1 MAGFKLRSKYKAHGF
16 WISPVCP
23 LSSLVQSVRC
33 WNTCQHAL
41 TPTSIQ
47 SFHFSANLPR
57 THVTCLSCT
66 PLLANGSHRS
76 CRICTWP
83 CPSSQQIGSCGF
95 LVQVGQWVVIL
106 GAGKS
111 SIKVPAGLGS
121 GVGSP
126 LGLRTAAFPLCPV
139 GRDHASSLVSLL
151 IGHKCHQIRAPPLKP
166 HLTFLIS

>member
-47 SFHFSANLPR
+47 SFHFSANLPW
-57 THVTCLSCT
+57 TPVTCLSCI
-66 PLLANGSHRS
+66 PLLANGSHWSRH
-76 CRICTWP
+76 ICTWP
-83 CPSSQQIGSCGF
+83 CPLSQQIGSCGF

-111 SIKVPAGLGS
+111 SIKVSAGW
-121 GVGSP
+121 V
-126 LGLRTAAFPLCPV
+126 
-139 GRDHASSLVSLL
+139 LVWALL
-151 IGHKCHQIRAPPLKP
+151 LACRQLPSRCVLWGETKQALWCL
-166 HLTFLIS
+166 FS